1 MQKVI
6 PQLMWRYGRQ
16 IVNGTKQ
23 SASNFHSGGATR
35 NVSCVMSPET
45 RATCLRYSMYL
56 SNKSL
61 NEFVHYCGNLILES
75 LYISSMT
82 DSNVFTLQVLEPFL
96 FSEIY

>member
-23 SASNFHSGGATR
+23 SASNFHSGGATG

-45 RATCLRYSMYL
+45 RATIQHV
-56 SNKSL
+56 
-61 NEFVHYCGNLILES
+61 FVKINL
-75 LYISSMT
+75 
-82 DSNVFTLQVLEPFL
+82 
-96 FSEIY
+96 